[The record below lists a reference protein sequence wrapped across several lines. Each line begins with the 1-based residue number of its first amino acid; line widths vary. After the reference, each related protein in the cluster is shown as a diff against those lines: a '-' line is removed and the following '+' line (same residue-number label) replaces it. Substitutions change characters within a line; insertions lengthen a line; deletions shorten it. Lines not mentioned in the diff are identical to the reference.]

1 MSSPAHADAFEDLL
15 PPEWRSIVHAW
26 LHEDTPAFDVGGFV
40 VGNKP
45 EVAHLY
51 GKTSGMLCGVP
62 FVNAVF
68 DCCGCAVE
76 WHMAEGTTID
86 AAQGK
91 VHVATVRGP
100 ARKLLLGE
108 RTALNTLSRAS
119 GVATRAASAVANARA
134 AGWNGAVAG
143 TRKTTPGFRLV
154 EKYAL
159 LVAGADT
166 HRYDLSHMVMLK
178 DNHIWSCGSI
188 TAAVHKA
195 RRAAGFS
202 TKIEVEA
209 RTEEEALEAASAGAD
224 IVMLDNFDPIVL
236 KEAAAHIKKA
246 HPHVLIEASGGITV
260 ENLTQYASSD
270 VDIISKSYHQGYDV
284 LDFSLKIIPQAS

>member
-1 MSSPAHADAFEDLL
+1 MASEDAFVDLL
-15 PPEWRSIVHAW
+15 PTEWKASVHAW
-26 LHEDTPAFDVGGFV
+26 LKEDTPAFDVGGFV

-45 EVAHLY
+45 EVAHLFA
-51 GKTSGMLCGVP
+51 KSPGMLCGVP
-62 FVNAVF
+62 FVDAVF
-68 DCCGCAVE
+68 EICGCEVE
-76 WHMAEGTTID
+76 WHMREGSTIELRD
-86 AAQGK
+86 GASK

-119 GVATRAASAVANARA
+119 GVATRAHSAVQKARA
-134 AGWNGAVAG
+134 AGWAGAVAG

-178 DNHIWSCGSI
+178 DNHVWSCGSI
-188 TAAVHKA
+188 TQAVAKA

-209 RTEEEALEAASAGAD
+209 RTLAEGLEAAAAGAD
-224 IVMLDNFDPIVL
+224 IVMLDNFEADAL
-236 KEAAAHIKKA
+236 KAAAAELKRA

-260 ENLTQYASSD
+260 DNLTQFASVH

-284 LDFSLKIIPQAS
+284 VDFSLKIMPGAR

>member
-1 MSSPAHADAFEDLL
+1 MEADCFEDLL
-15 PPEWRSIVHAW
+15 PPEWKAVVHGW
-26 LHEDTPAFDVGGFV
+26 LREDTPAFDVGGFV

-51 GKTSGMLCGVP
+51 AKSPGMLCGVP

-68 DCCGCAVE
+68 EACGCEVE
-76 WHMAEGTTID
+76 WLASEGSMID
-86 AAQGK
+86 LSGEK
-91 VHVATVRGP
+91 KLHVATVRGP

-119 GVATRAASAVANARA
+119 GVATRAATAVRNARA
-134 AGWNGAVAG
+134 AGWMGAVAG

-178 DNHIWSCGSI
+178 DNHIWSAGSI
-188 TAAVHKA
+188 THAVAKA

-209 RTEEEALEAASAGAD
+209 GTLEEGLEAAAAGAD
-224 IVMLDNFDPIVL
+224 IVMLDNFEPAAL
-236 KEAAAHIKKA
+236 KVAAAQLKRA

-260 ENLTQYASSD
+260 ENLTEFASAD

-284 LDFSLKIIPQAS
+284 LDFSLKIMPGAK